1 VDLRLDQ
8 SVVGQLGLG
17 AAGFGIAAL
26 IKDGGAQRVL
36 AFDPDESSH
45 TRARDHGIEVLSM
58 EEVLA
63 QSDVV
68 VATTGR
74 PGLITPDMVRPGQ
87 VILALTNPVPEIYPD
102 DALAAGA
109 AYAADGSAVNNVL
122 GYPGIFRGAL
132 MAGAD
137 RITTAMKL
145 AAAWALAGLTL
156 ESELVPDPLD
166 RSVHDAVAEA
176 VRVTAVQA
184 GLGDPE
190 RVPPALRPPPS

>member
-1 VDLRLDQ
+1 
-8 SVVGQLGLG
+8 
-17 AAGFGIAAL
+17 
-26 IKDGGAQRVL
+26 
-36 AFDPDESSH
+36 
-45 TRARDHGIEVLSM
+45 
-58 EEVLA
+58 
-63 QSDVV
+63 
-68 VATTGR
+68 
-74 PGLITPDMVRPGQ
+74 MVRPGQ
-87 VILALTNPVPEIYPD
+87 VILALTNPIPEIYPD

-137 RITTAMKL
+137 RITTEMKL
-145 AAAWALAGLTL
+145 AAAWALAGLTI

-166 RSVHDAVAEA
+166 RRVHDAVAEA

-190 RVPPALRPPPS
+190 RVPPALQP